1 MIRAFLYDADGHDQE
16 VDLNAQCIAELNERS
31 LLWIDVQ
38 GRERGEM
45 EQLVG
50 LFLST
55 AARCGSC

>member
-50 LFLST
+50 LSLST